1 MLRLVL
7 ELLMRMV
14 LRLLLCVLLLLLMIE
29 ILHPIVPCR
38 GCVALAEGEVSALT
52 VMVDELLLLLRAFVD
67 VTLSYACRLLTSQ
80 RHRGRLRC
88 EIARGYLGSAKKSAA
103 QGLGKKARGNGLLCS
118 PSGSTREKVVC
129 FCLFF
134 LGNWVNGVGTRRC
147 EKGLGKG
154 P

>member
-7 ELLMRMV
+7 ELL
-14 LRLLLCVLLLLLMIE
+14 LRLLLCVLLLLLMRIE
-29 ILHPIVPCR
+29 VLHPIVPGR
-38 GCVALAEGEVSALT
+38 RCVALAEGEVTALT
-52 VMVDELLLLLRAFVD
+52 VMVDVLLLLLRAFVVD

-80 RHRGRLRC
+80 RHRGRLKC

-103 QGLGKKARGNGLLCS
+103 QESGKKARGNGLLCS

-134 LGNWVNGVGTRRC
+134 LGRWGKSVGTRRC